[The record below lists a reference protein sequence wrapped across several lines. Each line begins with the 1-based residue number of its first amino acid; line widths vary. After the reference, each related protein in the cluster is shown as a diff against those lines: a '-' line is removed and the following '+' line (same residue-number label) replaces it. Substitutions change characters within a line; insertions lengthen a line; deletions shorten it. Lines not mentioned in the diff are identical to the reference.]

1 MTRITRRHTYGRWAL
16 VVVGLVSS
24 VTAGAAQEGRWER
37 MTAAGAQA
45 FAQGDYAEAA
55 RLFRAALPLAD
66 AGSLAPSLMNVA
78 AVAEAQGDY
87 AEAVRLYQRV
97 LVLQEQI
104 LGPDHPQLVPVLE
117 AQAALYRTRHPV
129 RALLPWSPAQQ
140 LARRA
145 QRIREREEQA
155 LLADLPWGPHGARP
169 LFGNDAP
176 GE

>member
-1 MTRITRRHTYGRWAL
+1 MTSIARWHTYGRWAL

-24 VTAGAAQEGRWER
+24 VTAVAAQEGRWER

-87 AEAVRLYQRV
+87 TEAGRLYQRV

-129 RALLPWSPAQQ
+129 RALLPWSPAQR
-140 LARRA
+140 LAARA
-145 QRIREREEQA
+145 QRIRERDA
-155 LLADLPWGPHGARP
+155 LALADLAWGPHGARP
-169 LFGNDAP
+169 LVGDGAS